1 MTDRRVSRPPKRRL
15 GAVAISEMPSFHQRC
30 SGRTSLMASVR
41 NVNDKIQQSLENGDA
56 ADVAAQLAQLR
67 EDLANLAESVK
78 ALGVGAS
85 HELKAQAARVADD
98 AISASSDMADT
109 VRNEISTLNDNLTDQ
124 VQKNP
129 LQSLGI
135 AIGVGFVLALLT
147 RR

>member
-1 MTDRRVSRPPKRRL
+1 
-15 GAVAISEMPSFHQRC
+15 
-30 SGRTSLMASVR
+30 MASVR

>member
-1 MTDRRVSRPPKRRL
+1 
-15 GAVAISEMPSFHQRC
+15 
-30 SGRTSLMASVR
+30 MASVR
-41 NVNDKIQQSLENGDA
+41 SSVNDKIQQSLESGDA

-67 EDLANLAESVK
+67 EDLANLAKSVK

-85 HELKAQAARVADD
+85 YELKAQAARVADD

-109 VRNEISTLNDNLTDQ
+109 VRSEISTLNDNLTDQ

-135 AIGVGFVLALLT
+135 AVGVGFVLALLT

>member
-1 MTDRRVSRPPKRRL
+1 
-15 GAVAISEMPSFHQRC
+15 
-30 SGRTSLMASVR
+30 MASVR
-41 NVNDKIQQSLENGDA
+41 SNVNDKIQQSLENGDA

-67 EDLANLAESVK
+67 EDLANLAKSVK

-98 AISASSDMADT
+98 ALTASGEMADS
-109 VRNEISTLNDNLTDQ
+109 VRSEISTLNDNLTDH

-135 AIGVGFVLALLT
+135 AVGVGFVLALLS

>member
-1 MTDRRVSRPPKRRL
+1 
-15 GAVAISEMPSFHQRC
+15 
-30 SGRTSLMASVR
+30 MASVR
-41 NVNDKIQQSLENGDA
+41 SSVSDKIQQSRENGDA

-67 EDLANLAESVK
+67 EDLASLAKSVK

-98 AISASSDMADT
+98 ALTASGEMADS
-109 VRNEISTLNDNLTDQ
+109 VRNEISTLNDNLTDH

-135 AIGVGFVLALLT
+135 AVGVGFVLALLT